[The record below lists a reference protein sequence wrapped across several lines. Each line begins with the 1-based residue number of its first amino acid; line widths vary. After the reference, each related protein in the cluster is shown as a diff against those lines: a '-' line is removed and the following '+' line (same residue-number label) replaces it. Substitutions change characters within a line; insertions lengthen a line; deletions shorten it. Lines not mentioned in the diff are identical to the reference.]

1 MQLFIRHRLQD
12 KLILP
17 LNYQHILQ
25 AIIYKN
31 LNLGAEYS
39 KFLHDNGFPYEKRK
53 FKLFT
58 FSLLQGKYEICEHK
72 IIFRNE
78 VFFEVRSPDIFMM
91 NLLAEGIARNGIAYG
106 DRHITDVDVILDDAT
121 IETDEL
127 YVKMLTPISVYSTD
141 RETGKTYFY
150 NPSEDEF
157 RQLVKDNF
165 VRKYT
170 ACYGVE
176 PESSIEIEPA
186 YVSVKDKYV
195 TKYKNFYISG
205 WFGEYYLYGRRKYLD
220 FLYQTGLGSKNS
232 QGFGMFSVL
241 KQER

>member
-1 MQLFIRHRLQD
+1 MQLFIRHDLQS
-12 KLILP
+12 KLVLP

-31 LNLGAEYS
+31 LNSEAEYS

-58 FSLLQGKYEICEHK
+58 FSLLQGKYEIVERK

-78 VFFEVRSPDIFMM
+78 VSFEVRSPDIFMM
-91 NLLAEGIARNGIAYG
+91 KVLAENISRNGIEYG
-106 DRHITDVDVILDDAT
+106 DRHIVDVDVILNDST
-121 IETDEL
+121 IEADEI

-141 RETGKTYFY
+141 TKNGKTYFY
-150 NPSEDEF
+150 NPEEEDF
-157 RQLVKDNF
+157 CQLVNDNF
-165 VRKYT
+165 MRKYI
-170 ACYGVE
+170 ACYGVI
-176 PESSIEIEPA
+176 PESNILIRSIN
-186 YVSVKDKYV
+186 VSTKDKCV

-205 WFGEYYLYGRRKYLD
+205 WLGIYCLYGQRKYLD

-241 KQER
+241 KQGK